1 MNIFWLLVAGCG
13 EEGGGGGLLHD
24 ALQNSRHLGR
34 VRVTLIV
41 VWITITSSISGGR
54 AIDNDCDYDKLGT
67 NRPKGDI
74 S

>member
-13 EEGGGGGLLHD
+13 EEWGGGLLHD

>member
-1 MNIFWLLVAGCG
+1 MWELFEDEHILAVGCRLWRR
-13 EEGGGGGLLHD
+13 GGGGLLHD
-24 ALQNSRHLGR
+24 
-34 VRVTLIV
+34 VVIELIV